1 MTIDADTCTGCKKCI
16 TSIGCPGIGFD
27 EGLRGPKSGTRGQA
41 FVDTGLCDGCGLCTQ
56 VCPFDAIQGAVG
68 FGGAAPVEP
77 TIYAPN
83 PDPFQTGPISGLT
96 FSGEELECGGD
107 ASGRRGCPMIDI
119 LLAGVGGQG
128 TVLAAKVLAQ
138 AAQSKGWQV
147 RTAETIGMAQR
158 GGNVTSHVRMG
169 SNGEAVYS
177 PLITPGTADVVIA
190 LEPGEAAR
198 ALPFL
203 APGGV
208 LVTATTAIQPV
219 TAALSSTPYRAGD
232 VVAALANSLQAE
244 ASREQAAEVAIAPN
258 AKANTQDAEAPGVEG
273 YPVPLFVPVDDEAL
287 VREAGASSRKSLNM
301 MLLAVAVAQ
310 GRVPLTVDEL
320 KDAVRARVKPQFVA
334 MNLAAIDTAVAN
346 FG

>member
-1 MTIDADTCTGCKKCI
+1 
-16 TSIGCPGIGFD
+16 
-27 EGLRGPKSGTRGQA
+27 
-41 FVDTGLCDGCGLCTQ
+41 
-56 VCPFDAIQGAVG
+56 
-68 FGGAAPVEP
+68 
-77 TIYAPN
+77 
-83 PDPFQTGPISGLT
+83 
-96 FSGEELECGGD
+96 
-107 ASGRRGCPMIDI
+107 MIDI

-177 PLITPGTADVVIA
+177 PLITPGTADMVIA

-198 ALPFL
+198 ALPYL
-203 APGGV
+203 ASGGV

-219 TAALSSTPYRAGD
+219 TAALASRSYRAGD

-244 ASREQAAEVAIAPN
+244 ASREQAAETVA
-258 AKANTQDAEAPGVEG
+258 TTSQDTNAPGVEG
-273 YPVPLFVPVDDEAL
+273 YPVPLFIPVDDEAL
-287 VREAGASSRKSLNM
+287 VREAGAGSRKSLNM
-301 MLLAVAVAQ
+301 VLLAVAVAQ

-320 KDAVRARVKPQFVA
+320 KDAVRACVKPQFVS
-334 MNLAAIDTAVAN
+334 MNLAAIDRAIQAY
-346 FG
+346 G

>member
-1 MTIDADTCTGCKKCI
+1 
-16 TSIGCPGIGFD
+16 
-27 EGLRGPKSGTRGQA
+27 
-41 FVDTGLCDGCGLCTQ
+41 
-56 VCPFDAIQGAVG
+56 
-68 FGGAAPVEP
+68 
-77 TIYAPN
+77 
-83 PDPFQTGPISGLT
+83 
-96 FSGEELECGGD
+96 
-107 ASGRRGCPMIDI
+107 MIDI

-177 PLITPGTADVVIA
+177 PLITPGTADMVIA

-198 ALPFL
+198 ALPYL
-203 APGGV
+203 APGG
-208 LVTATTAIQPV
+208 
-219 TAALSSTPYRAGD
+219 

-310 GRVPLTVDEL
+310 GRVPLSIDEV
-320 KDAVRARVKPQFVA
+320 KDAVRACVKPQFVA

>member
-1 MTIDADTCTGCKKCI
+1 
-16 TSIGCPGIGFD
+16 
-27 EGLRGPKSGTRGQA
+27 
-41 FVDTGLCDGCGLCTQ
+41 
-56 VCPFDAIQGAVG
+56 
-68 FGGAAPVEP
+68 
-77 TIYAPN
+77 
-83 PDPFQTGPISGLT
+83 
-96 FSGEELECGGD
+96 
-107 ASGRRGCPMIDI
+107 MIDI

-169 SNGEAVYS
+169 SNGEAIYS
-177 PLITPGTADVVIA
+177 PLITPGTADMVIA

-198 ALPFL
+198 ALPYL
-203 APGGV
+203 APAGV

-219 TAALSSTPYRAGD
+219 TAALASQPYRAGD

-244 ASREQAAEVAIAPN
+244 ASREQAAEAVVTTFQ
-258 AKANTQDAEAPGVEG
+258 NTNAPGVEG
-273 YPVPLFVPVDDEAL
+273 YPVPLFIPVDDEAL
-287 VREAGASSRKSLNM
+287 VREAGAGSRKSLNM

-320 KDAVRARVKPQFVA
+320 KDAVRACVKPQFVA
-334 MNLAAIDTAVAN
+334 MNLAAIDRAIQAY
-346 FG
+346 G

>member
-1 MTIDADTCTGCKKCI
+1 M
-16 TSIGCPGIGFD
+16 
-27 EGLRGPKSGTRGQA
+27 L
-41 FVDTGLCDGCGLCTQ
+41 
-56 VCPFDAIQGAVG
+56 
-68 FGGAAPVEP
+68 
-77 TIYAPN
+77 N
-83 PDPFQTGPISGLT
+83 
-96 FSGEELECGGD
+96 
-107 ASGRRGCPMIDI
+107 I

-128 TVLAAKVLAQ
+128 TVLAAKLLAQ
-138 AAQSKGWQV
+138 AAEEKGWQV

-169 SNGEAVYS
+169 SNGEAVFS
-177 PLITPGTADVVIA
+177 PLITPGTADIVIA

-219 TAALSSTPYRAGD
+219 TAALSSQPYRAGD

-320 KDAVRARVKPQFVA
+320 KDAVRACVKPQFVA

>member
-1 MTIDADTCTGCKKCI
+1 
-16 TSIGCPGIGFD
+16 
-27 EGLRGPKSGTRGQA
+27 
-41 FVDTGLCDGCGLCTQ
+41 
-56 VCPFDAIQGAVG
+56 
-68 FGGAAPVEP
+68 
-77 TIYAPN
+77 
-83 PDPFQTGPISGLT
+83 
-96 FSGEELECGGD
+96 
-107 ASGRRGCPMIDI
+107 MIDI

-177 PLITPGTADVVIA
+177 PLITPGTADMVIA

-198 ALPFL
+198 ALPYL

-219 TAALSSTPYRAGD
+219 TAAL
-232 VVAALANSLQAE
+232 
-244 ASREQAAEVAIAPN
+244 
-258 AKANTQDAEAPGVEG
+258 
-273 YPVPLFVPVDDEAL
+273 
-287 VREAGASSRKSLNM
+287 
-301 MLLAVAVAQ
+301 AQ

-320 KDAVRARVKPQFVA
+320 KDAVRACVKPQFVA